1 MAQINLGRVVPI
13 YKGWWASNKEYQKL
27 DVVYHGGSSFLAKTT
42 SIGEEPIVDETVE
55 DAYWVMLSKGGS
67 FENLTEEQLDI
78 IVEQIAGK
86 VFNSMNGIIG
96 ELGNNFYDF

>member
-67 FENLTEEQLDI
+67 FENLTEEQIQGIADQVSETVASDLDM
-78 IVEQIAGK
+78 V
-86 VFNSMNGIIG
+86 SG
-96 ELGNNFYDF
+96 ELGSNIYYY